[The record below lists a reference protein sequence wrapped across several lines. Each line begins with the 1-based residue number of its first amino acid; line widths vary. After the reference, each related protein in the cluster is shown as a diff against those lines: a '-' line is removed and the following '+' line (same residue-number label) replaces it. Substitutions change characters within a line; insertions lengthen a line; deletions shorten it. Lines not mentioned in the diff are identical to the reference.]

1 MTWTEIDA
9 ACRGYE
15 LRLAR
20 SRELDRF
27 IAAILMNVNRKKGTK
42 AIAPEDIMPLLTDQ
56 KKPVEL
62 ATKDEYEKIKEM
74 FSKVKWQIQN

>member
-27 IAAILMNVNRKKGTK
+27 IAAILMNVNRKKGAK
-42 AIAPEDIMPLLTDQ
+42 AIAPEDIMPLLTDR
-56 KKPVEL
+56 KKSIEL
-62 ATKDEYEKIKEM
+62 ATKDEYKRIKEM